1 MSTATAATTTRF
13 LRHRQAISGRPAI
26 AGRFAAP
33 IPDARVTSGIDRSIG
48 IAD

>member
-13 LRHRQAISGRPAI
+13 LTSSGDIRTACDRGPS
-26 AGRFAAP
+26 AASF
-33 IPDARVTSGIDRSIG
+33 PDARVTSGIDRSIG